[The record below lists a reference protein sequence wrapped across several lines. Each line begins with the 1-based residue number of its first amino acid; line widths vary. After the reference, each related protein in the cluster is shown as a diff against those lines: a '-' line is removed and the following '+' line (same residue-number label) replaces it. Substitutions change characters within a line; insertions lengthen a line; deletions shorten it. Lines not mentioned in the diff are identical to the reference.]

1 MPASR
6 MMPGPRGRSPA
17 SRRAALKLGGDAPL
31 RIPYRLRKD
40 ADSPRKTAAAD
51 LDTAAA
57 RCHDSDSASTP
68 VPAAADALSLSGT
81 TPPTSPTMAS
91 FPGGAKSMT
100 PESKPSR
107 PQLVLID
114 SQGKVTAASGRH
126 DDSFRKH
133 HRGMASIDSIISSTT
148 CVNTQSE
155 CSRSES
161 RLSRDI
167 RMGPEEEDDGGGDD
181 DEEGRLSSVPRPLP
195 PKKKISSPQL
205 APPGRLGHVSA
216 APSVNG
222 SSDGDDVEEEDEE
235 AKLVN
240 EISSWV
246 LRNTFGK
253 DVDDCPA
260 PLLIWD
266 CTYRYLQELWT
277 ASQGGSL
284 GYVQGTVGDGTP
296 SPRYGGSPG
305 SGNNDQ
311 PPSGQPGKGKRKAD
325 GSGSDDGSGLGGR
338 RGSQGDDDRDVSP
351 ASQAYSS
358 KGMTNF
364 SCPYRK
370 RNPLRFNVRDYYVC
384 ATHSFADMSQLKKHI
399 RAHHPPVQRNAGPF
413 LCPRCCQGFSSKNA
427 LDSHLRQLDVC
438 HVSFDSGGADP
449 EDGITQKI
457 IASLEARS
465 HKAKI
470 DNWNSLW
477 RLLFPVDQVI
487 PDPVFVPV
495 MEVFDFISESK
506 KFLTTLKDLLD
517 LQYRHVLEG
526 ATHAMDIDVKIRQG
540 LERSTSS
547 IYTWIE
553 TVVQD
558 WEQRISGTM
567 SLFTSSAIRRA
578 ASNDSWTST
587 PQLPPS
593 PAPTPTVVA
602 GSVGAATTS
611 TGSESPGA
619 TAPAVARPPPA
630 NRRRT
635 NPPPKRVKRPEIL
648 PKASVPTQ
656 IPVPIQRAR
665 TPQSQS
671 RLPGSTLRPSPQV
684 LPGQSVHSMP
694 STTTQA
700 LQPSPQYPAA
710 SWDHT
715 TVAVSGA
722 YSVPY
727 TSPTEVFQHPAMT
740 PTHYTSIHTSPL
752 EVASS
757 YLGSEQQAASMS
769 PEGMHRNEMDTRPQ
783 TATTLNANRFTLST
797 ATPRSSLASL
807 SWIRDEHRD
816 SSQTLVE
823 AHPPGRCGNMYCPSC
838 SKPLAEDLVGQPSPV
853 GMHPVTGAP
862 QQHPAFHT
870 AGAGQRGPFHTSP
883 ISAEVHG
890 LSDQVE
896 WSFHAAGGMHG
907 AGGEAMFGGGHHGP
921 REGF

>member
-1 MPASR
+1 MPATR
-6 MMPGPRGRSPA
+6 MEPGTRGRSPV
-17 SRRAALKLGGDAPL
+17 SRRVAQKLGGDTAL

-40 ADSPRKTAAAD
+40 ADYPRKTAAAD

-57 RCHDSDSASTP
+57 RCHDSDSGSRPA
-68 VPAAADALSLSGT
+68 PAAADALSLSGT

-91 FPGGAKSMT
+91 FPGGSKSMT

-114 SQGKVTAASGRH
+114 SQGKVTATSDRH
-126 DDSFRKH
+126 HDSFRKH

-167 RMGPEEEDDGGGDD
+167 RVGVEEDDD
-181 DEEGRLSSVPRPLP
+181 EGRLSAAPHHLM

-205 APPGRLGHVSA
+205 VPPGRLGHVSA

-222 SSDGDDVEEEDEE
+222 DGDDVEDEDEE
-235 AKLVN
+235 AKLLN

-284 GYVQGTVGDGTP
+284 GYVQGTLGDGTP

-325 GSGSDDGSGLGGR
+325 GGSDDGSGLGGGR
-338 RGSQGDDDRDVSP
+338 DSQGDDDRDVSP

-413 LCPRCCQGFSSKNA
+413 LCPRCCQGFASKNA

-438 HVSFDSGGADP
+438 RISFDSGGADP

-506 KFLTTLKDLLD
+506 KFLTTLKDLLE

-547 IYTWIE
+547 IYNWIE

-567 SLFTSSAIRRA
+567 SLFTSSAIRQA
-578 ASNDSWTST
+578 ASSDSWAST

-602 GSVGAATTS
+602 GSVGATTTS
-611 TGSESPGA
+611 TESESPGA

-635 NPPPKRVKRPEIL
+635 NPPPKRIKRPEIL
-648 PKASVPTQ
+648 PKVSGPTQ

-665 TPQSQS
+665 TPQSQV
-671 RLPGSTLRPSPQV
+671 RLTG
-684 LPGQSVHSMP
+684 M
-694 STTTQA
+694 
-700 LQPSPQYPAA
+700 
-710 SWDHT
+710 
-715 TVAVSGA
+715 
-722 YSVPY
+722 
-727 TSPTEVFQHPAMT
+727 FQHPAMT
-740 PTHYTSIHTSPL
+740 PTHYTSIHPNPL
-752 EVASS
+752 DVPSS

-769 PEGMHRNEMDTRPQ
+769 PEGMHNEMDTRPQ
-783 TATTLNANRFTLST
+783 SATTLNANRFTMST

-823 AHPPGRCGNMYCPSC
+823 AHPPGRCGNLYCPSC
-838 SKPLAEDLVGQPSPV
+838 SKPLAEDIVPQPSPV
-853 GMHPVTGAP
+853 GIHPVTGAP
-862 QQHPAFHT
+862 QQHPGFHT
-870 AGAGQRGPFHTSP
+870 AGAGQRGPFQTSP

-896 WSFHAAGGMHG
+896 WSFHSAGGIHG
-907 AGGEAMFGGGHHGP
+907 TGGGEAMFGGGHHGP
-921 REGF
+921 REGY